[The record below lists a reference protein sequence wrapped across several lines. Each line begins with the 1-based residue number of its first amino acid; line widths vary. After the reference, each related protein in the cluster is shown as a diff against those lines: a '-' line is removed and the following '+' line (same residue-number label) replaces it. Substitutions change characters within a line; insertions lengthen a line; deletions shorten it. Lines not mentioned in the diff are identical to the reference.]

1 MIVTCQAPR
10 NQRKANAL
18 AHNVCMKANTNGVEI
33 EYEFFGNT
41 EDAQGHAKPCV
52 VLIMGLG
59 MQMIAWPIP
68 LIDAL
73 VAKGYRVLRFD
84 NRDIGLSTHS
94 DTVGVP
100 NLPWNG
106 LKVALGLKVKSFYTL
121 TDMAR
126 DSIGLFDALNLKKVH
141 VVGASMG
148 GMIAQIVAYTAPEK
162 VASLTSIM
170 STSGR
175 LSLPGPTMAARG
187 ALLSR
192 PANPSDL
199 ESVADHSVKMF
210 RVIGSPNNPETDAII
225 RERVMRGLKRAYHP
239 AGTARQLMAVAADG
253 SRVTRLAQ
261 IKAPTLVMHGENDPL
276 VPIAGGRDT
285 AASIPGAKFVSIP
298 GMGHDFAPSAL
309 ATMTKE
315 LTEFLSGLN

>member
-1 MIVTCQAPR
+1 
-10 NQRKANAL
+10 
-18 AHNVCMKANTNGVEI
+18 MKAHTNGIEI
-33 EYEFFGNT
+33 EYEFFGDT
-41 EDAQGHAKPCV
+41 PDTHGKPRPCV

-59 MQMIAWPIP
+59 MQMIAWPMP

-84 NRDIGLSTHS
+84 NRDIGLSTYF

-121 TDMAR
+121 TDMAH
-126 DSIGLFDALNLKKVH
+126 DTIGLFDALNLKKVH

-175 LSLPGPTMAARG
+175 LSLPGPSMAARG

-192 PANPSDL
+192 PSNPRDL
-199 ESVADHSVKMF
+199 ESVADHSVKTF
-210 RVIGSPNNPETDAII
+210 RIIGSPNNPESDAVI

-253 SRVTRLAQ
+253 SRVTRLSQ
-261 IKAPTLVMHGENDPL
+261 IKAPTLVIHGENDPL
-276 VPIAGGRDT
+276 VPITAGRDT
-285 AASIPGAKFVSIP
+285 ATSIPGAKFVAVK
-298 GMGHDFAPSAL
+298 GMGHDFAPDAL
-309 ATMTKE
+309 STMTRE
-315 LTEFLSGLN
+315 LTDFLSHHP

>member
-84 NRDIGLSTHS
+84 NRDIGLSTHF

>member
-1 MIVTCQAPR
+1 
-10 NQRKANAL
+10 
-18 AHNVCMKANTNGVEI
+18 MKAHTNGIEI
-33 EYEFFGNT
+33 EYEFFGDT
-41 EDAQGHAKPCV
+41 PDSHGKPRPCV

-59 MQMIAWPIP
+59 MQMIAWPMP
-68 LIDAL
+68 LVDAL

-84 NRDIGLSTHS
+84 NRDIGLSTYF
-94 DTVGVP
+94 DTAGVP

-121 TDMAR
+121 TDMAK
-126 DSIGLFDALNLKKVH
+126 DTIGLFDALNLKKVH

-175 LSLPGPTMAARG
+175 FSLPGPSMAARG

-192 PANPSDL
+192 PSNARDL
-199 ESVADHSVKMF
+199 ESVANHSVKTF
-210 RVIGSPNNPETDAII
+210 RIIGSPNNPESDAVIH
-225 RERVMRGLKRAYHP
+225 ERVMRGLQRAYHP
-239 AGTARQLMAVAADG
+239 EGTARQLMAVAADG

-261 IKAPTLVMHGENDPL
+261 IKAPTLVIHGENDPL
-276 VPIAGGRDT
+276 VPIAAGRDT
-285 AASIPGAKFVSIP
+285 AASIPGAKFVAVK
-298 GMGHDFAPSAL
+298 GMGHDLAPNAL
-309 ATMTKE
+309 PMVTRE
-315 LTEFLSGLN
+315 LTDFLSHHH